1 MIATQHVPVLKPTE
15 FHTLKWLK
23 WLCNLCL
30 CTLGIQELKF
40 VFSTPMCR
48 VLRKSTF
55 MLCKF
60 VFNNKEKEKK
70 KILCFSP
77 YRVDFLVKDNTK
89 NLSEMCAN
97 LWTVASLIILH

>member
-1 MIATQHVPVLKPTE
+1 MQK
-15 FHTLKWLK
+15 
-23 WLCNLCL
+23 
-30 CTLGIQELKF
+30 LKF

-48 VLRKSTF
+48 VLHKSTF

-60 VFNNKEKEKK
+60 VFKNEKK

-89 NLSEMCAN
+89 NLSEM
-97 LWTVASLIILH
+97 